1 MKPIQRRENMRNPFY
16 YGNEVSGDDFC
27 DREQELREL
36 TGDVRSGLNVLLYAP
51 RRIGKT
57 SLLRKLQRELVQ
69 SDEYVA
75 VFFDFFSVSSV
86 DEFIQGYFNAVAKS
100 FDTVPERVMNL
111 LKSVL
116 KVRPNIQ
123 VTVGQSGELMYGMS
137 FSRKE
142 RTASLEDVLNLP
154 HVFAQAKKR
163 RVVVIFDE
171 FQEIEQFDLEKKFR
185 SIVQTHGRD
194 VCYLFSGSKKSILHR
209 MFHDSSRAF
218 YRSVKHLRIGEIS
231 LDQWSGFIQAKFSR
245 TGKEIAPDLIR
256 QAFTITRGFPYYMQ
270 QLMFEVWDRT
280 DALVD
285 ESIIQ
290 DAVRLMC
297 EREYDLYSLVWSDLT
312 PNQKKTLKYIVRSDG
327 RNLYANDQLGETGL
341 TASTL
346 KSTLDGLMKKDVC
359 ERTDDQYL
367 LVDPLMRH
375 WVERYMV

>member
-1 MKPIQRRENMRNPFY
+1 MRNPFY

-36 TGDVRSGLNVLLYAP
+36 ADDVRSGLNVLLYAP

-57 SLLRKLQRELVQ
+57 SLLRRLQRDLAEHGQ
-69 SDEYVA
+69 YSI

-100 FDTVPERVMNL
+100 FDTGPERMMNL

-142 RTASLEDVLNLP
+142 RAASLEDVLNLP
-154 HVFAQAKKR
+154 HVFSQAKKR
-163 RVVVIFDE
+163 RIVVIFDE

-185 SIVQTHGRD
+185 SIVQTHGRN
-194 VCYLFSGSKKSILHR
+194 VSYLFSGSKKSILQR
-209 MFHDSSRAF
+209 MFHDRSRAF
-218 YRSVKHLRIGEIS
+218 YRSVKHLSIGEIP
-231 LDQWSGFIQAKFSR
+231 LDRWTDFIQTKFTR
-245 TGKEIAPDLIR
+245 TSKEISQDLIR
-256 QAFTITRGFPYYMQ
+256 QAFAITRGFPYYMQ
-270 QLMFEVWDRT
+270 QLMFEIWSRT
-280 DALVD
+280 ETLADDQIVLN
-285 ESIIQ
+285 
-290 DAVRLMC
+290 AVQLMC
-297 EREYDLYSLVWSDLT
+297 EREYSLYSLVWSDLT
-312 PNQKKTLKYIVRSDG
+312 PNQKKTLKYIVQSDG
-327 RNLYANDQLGETGL
+327 RNLYASEQLGETGL

-359 ERTDDQYL
+359 DRTDEGYS
-367 LVDPLMRH
+367 LVDPMMRQ
-375 WVERYMV
+375 WVERYML